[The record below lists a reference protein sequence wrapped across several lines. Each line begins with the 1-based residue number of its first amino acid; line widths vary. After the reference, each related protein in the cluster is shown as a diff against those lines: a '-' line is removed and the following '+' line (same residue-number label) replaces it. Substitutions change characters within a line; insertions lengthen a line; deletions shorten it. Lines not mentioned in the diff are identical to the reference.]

1 MTYFYNII
9 IAIII
14 SIISTAI
21 ITFVLAKYFEKDTT
35 SNDKN
40 KSESPVITGQEVLS
54 PLSGE
59 ILPIEKALDAVFA
72 SKIMGEGVAIMP
84 ETTEIVAPFD
94 GKVETLFPTKHAIG
108 IISDSG
114 AEILIHVG
122 INTVDLKGDG
132 FKTFVKQGE
141 RITKGQKLLAFNKEA
156 IEKAG
161 YSTQTMVVVTN
172 TSQYKTITKHDNQ
185 FSKAGDLIIELEK

>member
-1 MTYFYNII
+1 MTLLQDIEHLANTRKDSKKD
-9 IAIII
+9 IANFIL
-14 SIISTAI
+14 THKLE
-21 ITFVLAKYFEKDTT
+21 LAHLT
-35 SNDKN
+35 
-40 KSESPVITGQEVLS
+40 
-54 PLSGE
+54 
-59 ILPIEKALDAVFA
+59 LDAVFA
-72 SKIMGEGVAIMP
+72 SKIMGDGVAIMP

-172 TSQYKTITKHDNQ
+172 TSQYKTITKYDNQ

>member
-1 MTYFYNII
+1 
-9 IAIII
+9 
-14 SIISTAI
+14 
-21 ITFVLAKYFEKDTT
+21 
-35 SNDKN
+35 
-40 KSESPVITGQEVLS
+40 
-54 PLSGE
+54 
-59 ILPIEKALDAVFA
+59 
-72 SKIMGEGVAIMP
+72 MGEGVAIMP

-132 FKTFVKQGE
+132 FKTFVKQGD
-141 RITKGQKLLAFNKEA
+141 RITSGQKLLTFNKET